1 MAGPGDDEISRFE
14 ASANASVC
22 CDHQS
27 KHARCNE
34 VICNQLVKARKM
46 GILEV
51 SPEDEVEGELI
62 YFQHRLLKN
71 AVARKHFTGLC
82 TVSLTSHEHLQC
94 YCAL

>member
-1 MAGPGDDEISRFE
+1 MAGAGDDVVSRFE
-14 ASANASVC
+14 ASANAGVC

-34 VICNQLVKARKM
+34 VNQLVKAEKM

-62 YFQHRLLKN
+62 YFQHRLLEN
-71 AVARKHFTGLC
+71 AVARKHFIGLC
-82 TVSLTSHEHLQC
+82 TVLFFIL
-94 YCAL
+94 